1 LRFLVDMPVTPDAVS
16 HLQAAGHDAIHACSV
31 GLAQATD
38 PEIIEIARRDGR
50 VVVTADLDYPRL
62 VLLSDA
68 AGPGIVLFRG
78 GSYSDSEMLALLD
91 RVLAEAT
98 RLDLEHS
105 VAVID
110 RHRIRHRRLP
120 AGE

>member
-1 LRFLVDMPVTPDAVS
+1 MTRFMPPRSAS
-16 HLQAAGHDAIHACSV
+16 P
-31 GLAQATD
+31 QATD
-38 PEIIEIARRDGR
+38 PEIIEMARRDGR

-78 GSYSDSEMLALLD
+78 GSYTDGEMLALLD
-91 RVLAEAT
+91 RVLAQAS

-105 VAVID
+105 ITVVD

-120 AGE
+120 TDQI

>member
-1 LRFLVDMPVTPDAVS
+1 MPVTPDAVS
-16 HLQAAGHDAIHACSV
+16 HLQAAGHDAIHASSV

-38 PEIIEIARRDGR
+38 REVIEIARRDGR

-62 VLLSDA
+62 VLLNDA

-91 RVLAEAT
+91 RVLAEAS

-105 VAVID
+105 VTVVD

-120 AGE
+120 TGE

>member
-1 LRFLVDMPVTPDAVS
+1 MPVTPDAVS
-16 HLQAAGHDAIHACSV
+16 HLQAAGRDAIHASSV

-38 PEIIEIARRDGR
+38 REIIEIARRDGR

-68 AGPGIVLFRG
+68 GGPGIVLFRG
-78 GSYSDSEMLALLD
+78 GSYSDSQMLALLD
-91 RVLAEAT
+91 RVLAEAS

-105 VAVID
+105 VTVVD
-110 RHRIRHRRLP
+110 RRRIRHRRLP
-120 AGE
+120 TGE

>member
-1 LRFLVDMPVTPDAVS
+1 MPVTPDAVS
-16 HLQAAGHDAIHACSV
+16 HLQAAGHDAIHASSV

-68 AGPGIVLFRG
+68 AGPGIVLSLTKR
-78 GSYSDSEMLALLD
+78 SSRLIVVRIPYALG
-91 RVLAEAT
+91 T
-98 RLDLEHS
+98 RALYGT
-105 VAVID
+105 A
-110 RHRIRHRRLP
+110 
-120 AGE
+120 